1 MTPLKLRVLWLR
13 PSGLTNSPTNPK
25 ESTMKRKLHN
35 PVSSAS
41 SINTATEREMNDA
54 PRGLTLIILI
64 LMGMGLWGYT
74 IYTQEARIAYLE
86 QELERN
92 LTK

>member
-1 MTPLKLRVLWLR
+1 
-13 PSGLTNSPTNPK
+13 
-25 ESTMKRKLHN
+25 MKTKSHN

-41 SINTATEREMNDA
+41 FTSTAMEQKINEFLRALAR
-54 PRGLTLIILI
+54 IVLI
-64 LMGMGLWGYT
+64 LMGMGFLGYT

-92 LTK
+92 LVK

>member
-1 MTPLKLRVLWLR
+1 
-13 PSGLTNSPTNPK
+13 
-25 ESTMKRKLHN
+25 
-35 PVSSAS
+35 
-41 SINTATEREMNDA
+41 MNDT
-54 PRGLTLIILI
+54 PRGLTLIVLI
-64 LMGMGLWGYT
+64 LMGMGLWGYM